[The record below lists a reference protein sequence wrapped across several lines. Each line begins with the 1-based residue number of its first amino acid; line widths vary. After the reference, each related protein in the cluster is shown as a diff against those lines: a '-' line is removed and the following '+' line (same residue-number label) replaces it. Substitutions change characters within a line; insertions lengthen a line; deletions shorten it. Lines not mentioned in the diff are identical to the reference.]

1 MSPLSNLQLGE
12 IDLTLIPRDRKILS
26 AIRNLKFIRT
36 NQAMRLFFPPVGK
49 TERAALTYTTKN
61 LNRLKKLGLISH
73 LEKHIGGIRTGS
85 YGLVWYV
92 TNAGCRLLDL
102 NAGIESK
109 RINKPELSSM
119 TLRHKL
125 AVTEIFVQIVE
136 ICRTEETMKVGYISV
151 EPGCWR
157 SYEVKGKAVSLRPDL
172 YAETI
177 SGKYEDHWFIEM
189 DLDTEATSLVIEKC
203 KRYYEYYLTNKEQS
217 IGKVF
222 PVVLWIV
229 PSETRKE
236 KMIEAIKDSFGK
248 KQTHL
253 FLVITPAEF
262 AAVLKDGVEE
272 DKLC

>member
-26 AIRNLKFIRT
+26 AMRNLKFIRT

-49 TERAALTYTTKN
+49 TERAALTFTTKN
-61 LNRLKKLGLISH
+61 LNRLKKLGLVSH
-73 LEKHIGGIRTGS
+73 LDKHIGGIRTGS
-85 YGLVWYV
+85 FGLVWYV

-102 NAGIESK
+102 NAGIESS
-109 RINKPELSSM
+109 RINKPELSSV

-125 AVTEIFVQIVE
+125 AVTETYVQIVE
-136 ICRTEETMKVGYISV
+136 ICRTEETMKLAYLSV

-157 SYEVKGKAVSLRPDL
+157 SYEVKGKPISLRPDL

-189 DLDTEATSLVIEKC
+189 DLDTEAMSVVIDKC
-203 KRYYEYYLTNKEQS
+203 GRYYDYYLTNKEQRV
-217 IGKVF
+217 GKVF
-222 PVVLWIV
+222 PVVLWVV
-229 PSETRKE
+229 PSESRKQ
-236 KMIEAIKDSFGK
+236 KMIEAIKNSFGK
-248 KQTHL
+248 RQSHL

-262 AAVLKDGVEE
+262 AATLKNGVEE
-272 DKLC
+272 EQLC